1 MLRFIRYIGTR
12 DGWVPE
18 ILHGRF
24 VEGTET
30 GWRIDVEGI
39 RRDLDESEWAPYQ
52 P

>member
-1 MLRFIRYIGTR
+1 MLRFIRYVGTR

-24 VEGTET
+24 VESSERGWLVDVDGTLH
-30 GWRIDVEGI
+30 
-39 RRDLDESEWAPYQ
+39 DLPLTEWAPYQ